1 MINETI
7 IDRFSGAMTMVAMA
21 EAGGGARCR
30 CLVNLKA
37 ASVPSVSDLEINS
50 NLQVIR
56 AEIPSAGE
64 IMKRHCE
71 LMLLT
76 TMVLFGC
83 APALGQTPALAGPT
97 SSTQDGASVPDF
109 SGTWVRPY
117 FGANEA
123 LNEARRRA
131 NT

>member
-1 MINETI
+1 
-7 IDRFSGAMTMVAMA
+7 MTTVAIA
-21 EAGGGARCR
+21 EAGWGRQASMF
-30 CLVNLKA
+30 VNLKA

-71 LMLLT
+71 FMLLT
-76 TMVLFGC
+76 TMVLFEC
-83 APALGQTPALAGPT
+83 APALGQTAALAGPT
-97 SSTQDGASVPDF
+97 FSGTQDGASVPDF

-117 FGANEA
+117 FGVEPPLWGTGAPY
-123 LNEARRRA
+123 
-131 NT
+131 